1 MKRLNIGCGKKNKNG
16 YINLDLLKLPN
27 VDVVHDLNQF
37 PWPFKKNEFDEILC
51 DNVLEHLNDTIKP
64 IEELWRI
71 TKNKGIIKIW
81 VPLYP
86 SIGCFAD
93 PTHKQTFTYM
103 SFNYFR
109 EEDGLNYYSCAR
121 FKIKKRKIIFSK
133 YLRIIEKLVNINE
146 FFQKAYYRVFSNI
159 ISPSFLYIELESIK
173 NS

>member
-71 TKNKGIIKIW
+71 TKNKGIIKI
-81 VPLYP
+81 
-86 SIGCFAD
+86 
-93 PTHKQTFTYM
+93 
-103 SFNYFR
+103 
-109 EEDGLNYYSCAR
+109 
-121 FKIKKRKIIFSK
+121 
-133 YLRIIEKLVNINE
+133 
-146 FFQKAYYRVFSNI
+146 
-159 ISPSFLYIELESIK
+159 
-173 NS
+173 